1 MRRSLTPN
9 IGRRPKRQVFATAR
23 PYPQLTNTICS
34 RGSQIAYRLTVCP
47 ELSLG
52 VFLTVIPERAAKLGL
67 ETLPHAKPVE
77 TGRADGAVSV
87 LLAHVIATRCRGDI
101 ITDADMAYPEEW
113 RSQAGRAAGQDVGHQ
128 EGGRTVG
135 LHSLAVLPRLQRCGI
150 GQTIVRAY
158 LDQMKCCGLVDRVA
172 LICQDV
178 SSPLC
183 LGGWRGWT

>member
-1 MRRSLTPN
+1 MRRSLTPST
-9 IGRRPKRQVFATAR
+9 GHHPKRQAFTTAH
-23 PYPQLTNTICS
+23 PHSQFTNTVCS

-52 VFLTVIPERAAKLGL
+52 VFLTVIPQRAAKLGL
-67 ETLPHAKPVE
+67 ETLPYAKPVE
-77 TGRADGAVSV
+77 TGRVDGAVSV
-87 LLAHVIATRCRGDI
+87 LLAHIIATRCRGDI
-101 ITDADMAYPEEW
+101 ITDADMAYPKEW

-135 LHSLAVLPRLQRCGI
+135 IHSLAVLPRVHRCGI
-150 GQTIVRAY
+150 GQTIMKAY

-178 SSPLC
+178 SPPPRC
-183 LGGWRGWT
+183 AWKEWWA